1 MKTRIIVLALVV
13 FLLASLFINGCMQQK
28 QTTVEQ
34 DQQALD
40 KMLSDISSTSLDD
53 INLGI
58 TDNTSDIDDIS
69 GLV

>member
-1 MKTRIIVLALVV
+1 MKTKIIILALVV

-34 DQQALD
+34 DTQELD
-40 KMLSDISSTSLDD
+40 NMLSNLSDTNLDT

-58 TDNTSDIDDIS
+58 TDNTSDVDDIS